1 MKMKLVCSMILTLA
15 VVSLLPAMGV
25 ATDGATLL
33 VVPARYSVI
42 QVAFDMAQ
50 RFPVSVLSY
59 QGDASTEAPVLHA
72 WNGAEWVPVQVADYE
87 QGNFLHVTPNRVV
100 VVGDEKL
107 APPVLTSA
115 ASAWCPQVVNV
126 ASVETAPL
134 VNEMAKLFSFSRYDW
149 DWFSKRYNLT
159 LQDANTERRS
169 KSWYDRAS
177 YEDKWSKKK
186 LRETKQPAPASFELA
201 PAEQMPVP
209 VIESEPA
216 PEAAAPVAAEEPA
229 VEAAAPV
236 EDLVP
241 ADAATVEQPAA
252 EEAYPVK

>member
-1 MKMKLVCSMILTLA
+1 MKTRLTGWLVLGLVA
-15 VVSLLPAMGV
+15 ALLLPAMG
-25 ATDGATLL
+25 ATEGSATLL

-50 RFPVSVLSY
+50 RFPVSIVSY
-59 QGDASTEAPVLHA
+59 QGDASTAEPVLHA
-72 WNGAEWVPVQVADYE
+72 WNGAEWVAVAVADYE
-87 QGNFLHVTPNRVV
+87 QGNFLQVSPSRVV

-115 ASAWCPQVVNV
+115 ASVWCPQVVNV

-134 VNEMAKLFSFSRYDW
+134 VNEMAKLFTFSRYDW
-149 DWFSKRYNLT
+149 DWFARRYNLK
-159 LQDANTERRS
+159 LQDENAERRS
-169 KSWYDRAS
+169 KSWYDRPS

-186 LRETKQPAPASFELA
+186 SNESKEPSPAGIELA
-201 PAEQMPVP
+201 PAEQVPAP

-216 PEAAAPVAAEEPA
+216 PEEIAPAAEEQNVVEPA

-236 EDLVP
+236 EDLKPSESVP
-241 ADAATVEQPAA
+241 A